1 MTIKLWIA
9 TPAIALA
16 ILWGCYAPVDIPL
29 HEPGVYKGKQD
40 PLLGKLRQPELQQ
53 QLVERFKMVQTDR

>member
-1 MTIKLWIA
+1 MTIKLWVA
-9 TPAIALA
+9 APAIALA
-16 ILWGCYAPVDIPL
+16 ILWGCYGSVDIPL